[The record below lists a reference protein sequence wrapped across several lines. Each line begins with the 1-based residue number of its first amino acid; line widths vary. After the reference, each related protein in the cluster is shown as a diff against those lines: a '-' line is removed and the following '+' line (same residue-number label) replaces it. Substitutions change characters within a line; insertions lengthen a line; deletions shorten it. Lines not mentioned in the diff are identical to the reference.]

1 LPDPVAEADEM
12 YQNAGEKGKKH
23 PDPEDPPR
31 KRGNKARGHGAWD
44 TDRPP
49 VFGAVGRESGDIRLE
64 VTANSRRVDLE
75 PAVLENTVAGA
86 TVNTDEWASYN
97 HLSENDRRHVRV
109 CHTPGE
115 RVWAMDLDGDGI
127 NEVHTN
133 TMEGIWTGLR
143 NFLRP
148 FRGVNKVYLEQY
160 CRVFQWAHNVKAV
173 TVEFLRIMLGASRLN
188 T

>member
-1 LPDPVAEADEM
+1 MTEADEM

-31 KRGNKARGHGAWD
+31 RRGNKARGHGTWA

-49 VFGAVGRESGDIRLE
+49 VFGAVGRESGNIRLE
-64 VTANSRRVDLE
+64 VTPNSRRVDLE
-75 PAVLENTVAGA
+75 PAVLSKTKAGA
-86 TVNTDEWASYN
+86 TVNTDEWGAYN
-97 HLSENDRRHVRV
+97 HLSENGRVHVRV
-109 CHTPGE
+109 CHTPGQ
-115 RVWAMDLDGDGI
+115 RVWAADLGGDGI

-133 TMEGIWTGLR
+133 TMEGTWTGLR

-148 FRGVNKVYLEQY
+148 FRGVNKVYLGQY
-160 CRVFQWAHNVKAV
+160 CRMFQWCHNLKTV
-173 TVEFLRIMLGASRLN
+173 TSELLRILLGAIRLN